1 MELSTRPYANAG
13 LALTTA
19 TAIAFAPMALHN
31 SPSVHLPMPHITVP
45 NIALTAQ
52 ITSVD
57 IKALV
62 ANLDAALGAATDTV
76 STVAGMPGQTVVQAL
91 TTAASLNDNLW
102 NGLISAT
109 ANPALANVLTALR
122 KTISGALT
130 QLSKTVAPLNSDIV
144 LTTEQLGTLLTSVVT
159 GWVGTAGQTV
169 ANLVTN
175 PLAVSSYTGLLTAP
189 LDMAGL
195 GLINV
200 ITAADNLGANGLSA
214 VHTVVTGITA
224 QISNALS
231 GVENLVGS
239 VADLTGSSLVAGIT
253 TALQGIVSAPVTA
266 ALAGV
271 DGISNTV
278 VTAAKQALGDVS
290 DGARGL
296 VKVWLGNGTTG
307 GAIQGA
313 LNAIGSAPLDVAS
326 YAHAVSIAVGAAI
339 NTGTVVLHTAGSMVS
354 IPFTAGANLTTTAAN
369 VITSFVSGM
378 AKASSGLLTA
388 FGLGGVSGVPYAVAT
403 VVNGA
408 VNLAATVTAAGFNT
422 IAAALNVGSA
432 ITGALTGAAAVA
444 TPKTLAAVAAPKAVA
459 ATTASSASVKAGNG
473 TTSSTGTKESEAT
486 AAPAVGTPDA
496 AKTNST
502 KTAQA
507 ENTKTAATNAE
518 TKESSGTTPP
528 AATSTTEG
536 AKTNTTKTAGADTAK
551 PATTNA
557 GAKEPAATSDT
568 ATSAA
573 SAAGTG
579 GKHRK
584 ADSDSPSSAGAT
596 DSTGGKHRAPSGGSS
611 GGHDGAAG
619 HAKAAT
625 AGHGGG
631 AGH

>member
-13 LALTTA
+13 MALTTA

-31 SPSVHLPMPHITVP
+31 PPSVHLPLPHITAP

-52 ITSVD
+52 ITSAD

-76 STVAGMPGQTVVQAL
+76 STVAGVPGQTVVQAL
-91 TTAASLNDNLW
+91 TTATSLNDNLW

-130 QLSKTVAPLNSDIV
+130 QLSKTVAPLNSDIT

-239 VADLTGSSLVAGIT
+239 VADLTGSSLVTGIT

-266 ALAGV
+266 VLAGV
-271 DGISNTV
+271 DGISNTA
-278 VTAAKQALGDVS
+278 VTAAKQALDDVS

-296 VKVWLGNGTTG
+296 VKVWLGNGTSG
-307 GAIQGA
+307 GAIQGV
-313 LNAIGSAPLDVAS
+313 LNTIGSAPLDVAS

-388 FGLGGVSGVPYAVAT
+388 FGLGAVSGVPYAVAT

-422 IAAALNVGSA
+422 IAAALNAGSA

-444 TPKTLAAVAAPKAVA
+444 DPQD
-459 ATTASSASVKAGNG
+459 AGRG
-473 TTSSTGTKESEAT
+473 RRTQ
-486 AAPAVGTPDA
+486 D
-496 AKTNST
+496 
-502 KTAQA
+502 
-507 ENTKTAATNAE
+507 
-518 TKESSGTTPP
+518 SSGNDTIELIGEDRERYDV
-528 AATSTTEG
+528 AGWDEG
-536 AKTNTTKTAGADTAK
+536 ARKDRDPCRKYYGYRR
-551 PATTNA
+551 
-557 GAKEPAATSDT
+557 
-568 ATSAA
+568 
-573 SAAGTG
+573 GTQHQNRPGREHDGCHDQG
-579 GKHRK
+579 GDQRAQRHN
-584 ADSDSPSSAGAT
+584 SAGG
-596 DSTGGKHRAPSGGSS
+596 DQHDRGGEDEHHQERRRRHGQDGHVEIGCQRTGRDVRYGNQSGECVGHRR
-611 GGHDGAAG
+611 
-619 HAKAAT
+619 
-625 AGHGGG
+625 
-631 AGH
+631 

>member
-13 LALTTA
+13 MALTTA

-31 SPSVHLPMPHITVP
+31 PPSVHLPLPHITAP

-52 ITSVD
+52 ITSAD

-76 STVAGMPGQTVVQAL
+76 STVAGVPGQTVVQAL
-91 TTAASLNDNLW
+91 TTATSLNDNLW

-130 QLSKTVAPLNSDIV
+130 QLSKTVAPLNSDIT

-239 VADLTGSSLVAGIT
+239 VADLTGSSLVTGIT

-266 ALAGV
+266 VLAGV
-271 DGISNTV
+271 DGISNTA
-278 VTAAKQALGDVS
+278 VTAAKQALDDVS

-296 VKVWLGNGTTG
+296 VKVWLGNGTSG
-307 GAIQGA
+307 GAIQGV
-313 LNAIGSAPLDVAS
+313 LNTIGSAPLDVAS

-388 FGLGGVSGVPYAVAT
+388 FGLGAVSGVPYAVAT

-422 IAAALNVGSA
+422 IAAALNAGSA

-444 TPKTLAAVAAPKAVA
+444 TPKTLAAAAAPKTVA
-459 ATTASSASVKAGNG
+459 ATTPSSSSVKTAGG
-473 TTSSTGTKESEAT
+473 ATSPAGAKEPEKT
-486 AAPAVGTPDA
+486 AAPAAGTPDA
-496 AKTNST
+496 ATVHST
-502 KTAQA
+502 KTSPA
-507 ENTKTAATNAE
+507 ENTTAATTKAE
-518 TKESSGTTPP
+518 TSGTPAP

-536 AKTNTTKTAGADTAK
+536 AKTNTTKNAAADTAK
-551 PATTNA
+551 TATSKS
-557 GAKEPAATSDT
+557 GAKEPAATSGT
-568 ATSAA
+568 ATRAA
-573 SAAGTG
+573 SASDTG

-584 ADSDSPSSAGAT
+584 ADSDSPSPAGSTDSAG
-596 DSTGGKHRAPSGGSS
+596 GRHRAPSAGPS
-611 GGHDGAAG
+611 GGHDGASD
-619 HAKAAT
+619 HAKAASG
-625 AGHGGG
+625 GHDRG